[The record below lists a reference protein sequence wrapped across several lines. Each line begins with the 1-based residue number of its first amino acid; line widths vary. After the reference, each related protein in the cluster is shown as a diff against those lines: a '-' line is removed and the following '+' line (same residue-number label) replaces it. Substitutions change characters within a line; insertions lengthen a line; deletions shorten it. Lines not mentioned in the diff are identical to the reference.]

1 MKSQILKRYETLT
14 RVREFGAQ
22 QAAAFPDTTLGHTL
36 FTEVTQV
43 VAELDKL
50 AADRSS
56 GLHASMGGTR
66 SKSVL
71 RDELREE
78 LAAINRTAR
87 AMAYTRPGLEDKF
100 RLPRGKAD
108 QTLLTAARAFLAD
121 ATPLAAEFINHEMPA
136 DFLDDLKALIAEFE
150 AALHQRSTAKGAQ
163 VSATAGIEDALERGM
178 VAMRRLDAIVRNK
191 FRGQV
196 SVLAAWTR
204 ASHVERTSRTA
215 NSTNQKPPEAP
226 NPPQT
231 PAPPTP

>member
-1 MKSQILKRYETLT
+1 MTLT

-22 QAAAFPDTTLGHTL
+22 QAAAFPDATLGHTL
-36 FTEVTQV
+36 FTEVTGV

-56 GLHASMGGTR
+56 GLHTALGGTR

-78 LAAINRTAR
+78 LLAINRTAR
-87 AMAYTRPGLEDKF
+87 AMAYTQPGLEDKF

-136 DFLDDLKALIAEFE
+136 DFLDDLKQLIAEFE
-150 AALHQRSTAKGAQ
+150 AALHQRSTAKG
-163 VSATAGIEDALERGM
+163 V
-178 VAMRRLDAIVRNK
+178 
-191 FRGQV
+191 
-196 SVLAAWTR
+196 
-204 ASHVERTSRTA
+204 
-215 NSTNQKPPEAP
+215 
-226 NPPQT
+226 
-231 PAPPTP
+231 